1 MKKLSLL
8 ILAVAGLAACALWVR
23 RHPRSQPAPGASPAA
38 IEFKATNDWQ
48 QSIRVDT
55 RTDYSVDDATRQQ
68 AREKLLRAERK
79 QHKTLQKHFVN

>member
-38 IEFKATNDWQ
+38 TEFKATNDWQ

-55 RTDYSVDDATRQQ
+55 RTDYSVDDATRRQ
-68 AREKLLRAERK
+68 AREELLRAERK
-79 QHKTLQKHFVN
+79 QHLPEGKN